1 MNADLIIKIA
11 GIGIIVA
18 VAYQLLARSG
28 RDEQAML
35 VSLAGI
41 VIVLLMIMGQVSDL
55 FSTVQRVFGLS

>member
-18 VAYQLLARSG
+18 VAYQLLSRSG

-41 VIVLLMIMGQVSDL
+41 VIVLLMIMGQISDL
-55 FSTVQRVFGLS
+55 FSTVQRIFGLS